1 MKNKFK
7 LLSICAAIFLSML
20 LTGCSENNQP
30 NTSGNSSLNSQNET
44 TNSSPENSKT
54 DESSDT
60 GASVEETLSI
70 NSDVVWGLG
79 KTLDELKG
87 KFGEIR
93 GGVESMGIYTFE
105 NGYGRYVVDVDEGV
119 CTQIDGINTSNMF
132 KGSFSVLN
140 YEELKARAGITYW
153 HIDGDDPAPLDNC
166 WWAFFT
172 HPDYSGVTFSVYSQT
187 ARDEIK
193 ADVPGARIWLS
204 DPESLVGPSDY
215 RG

>member
-7 LLSICAAIFLSML
+7 LLSISSAIILSIL
-20 LTGCSENNQP
+20 LTGCSENNKQ

-54 DESSDT
+54 DKSSDT

-87 KFGEIR
+87 KYGEIR
-93 GGVESMGIYTFE
+93 GGVESMGVYTFE
-105 NGYGRYVVDVDEGV
+105 NGYGRYVVDVDDGV

-140 YEELKARAGITYW
+140 YEELKTRTGIDYW
-153 HIDGDDPAPLDNC
+153 HIDNNPDDLFEC
-166 WWAFFT
+166 WWAYFT

-215 RG
+215 NG